1 MPLLTMK
8 EILAEFDHVDD
19 PDVVTRSKTSP
30 ALRAALEM
38 SRPEN
43 WHGTGLSP
51 DRVLPIA
58 TEDGI
63 PVVWLPRADVLKTL
77 VASPSGQRHGV
88 LEAHGVQV
96 IADCRA
102 RLGECHDPWIADSAH
117 LLGKAIDAFDSGH
130 HEAAMALA
138 VSVGEPLA
146 LWASVPRVQIFDSE
160 DDRDRWEKNRQQKKY
175 KLASMELA
183 ATSTEAQKRRYE
195 ICRHALIAPVSTFF
209 AEFRP
214 GDPEPELLSRHV
226 VAHAPTKAHF
236 SRRNAIIALMLAVS
250 ILREQEEWCQEV
262 RATDAMDDA

>member
-19 PDVVTRSKTSP
+19 PDVVTRSKTNP

-63 PVVWLPRADVLKTL
+63 PVVWVPRADVLKAL

-88 LEAHGVQV
+88 LEAHVVQV

-102 RLGECHDPWIADSAH
+102 RLSECDDPWIEDSAH

-146 LWASVPRVQIFDSE
+146 LWASVPRVQVFDSE
-160 DDRDRWEKNRQQKKY
+160 EDRVRWEENRRQRKY

-183 ATSTEAQKRRYE
+183 ASSTDAQRHRYE

-209 AEFRP
+209 TEFRP
-214 GDPEPELLSRHV
+214 GNPEPDLLSRHV

-236 SRRNAIIALMLAVS
+236 SRRNAMIAVMLAVS

-262 RATDAMDDA
+262 RATDAMDEV